1 LPRKIAYFLS
11 SNVTFYFFFLSFPL
25 NE

>member
-1 LPRKIAYFLS
+1 LPSKIAYFLS
-11 SNVTFYFFFLSFPL
+11 SNVIFYFFLNFPL